1 MISQLYLVGCL
12 IYILIPSWYV
22 HDEQLKFV
30 YAFKLL
36 FIAQG
41 IYMPLLRASE
51 PFFFG
56 VLWQNIKDLVSYL
69 CCRRKILEKELDQVE
84 VDGELLE
91 AELERTSKEYQQ
103 IRISNLAVN
112 QENGTALNAS
122 SLLNSQQDMART
134 SSEQYD

>member
-12 IYILIPSWYV
+12 VYILIPSWYV
-22 HDEQLKFV
+22 HDEQFKFV

-56 VLWQNIKDLVSYL
+56 VLWQNVKDLASIL
-69 CCRRKILEKELDQVE
+69 CCRRRVQEKE
-84 VDGELLE
+84 
-91 AELERTSKEYQQ
+91 
-103 IRISNLAVN
+103 
-112 QENGTALNAS
+112 
-122 SLLNSQQDMART
+122 
-134 SSEQYD
+134 